1 MCRRWHLHCKYTVQ
15 YIYAAST
22 VIFINISF
30 TFYENDE
37 GYSFLRMQ
45 AQIIVESVRLLNSV
59 TVAAYFCHYC

>member
-15 YIYAAST
+15 YTVCCTHST

-45 AQIIVESVRLLNSV
+45 AQIIAEKKEYLFKGNKTSLVIS
-59 TVAAYFCHYC
+59 